1 MIRPSTFFFMIR
13 RGVRNLGKHWAMT
26 VACIASLSVCMTL
39 NTFASLAEVNVDSMV
54 NYLGSQNETVVY
66 LDPDCD
72 DKTAQSVGE
81 KLSAMPGVTEVQY
94 VSKQDV
100 LNTYRGYMQDY
111 SSLWDEFETDN
122 PFKANYRV
130 SISDL
135 SQMEA
140 MSKKMQDIPGVYSVT
155 APVEMTNVFVQIQ
168 RSVTRVGQGI
178 VLVLMIVSI
187 ITVGS
192 TIRLSVFARRR
203 EIEIMKYV
211 GATNGLVTLPF
222 VAEGLTMGLISGIL
236 TAAVSVGGYSYM
248 VQASDGLGGV
258 WQMIMGQAL
267 VPVSAVWP
275 TILTYSLAGG
285 ALVGGLGSMFSI
297 RKHLNV
303 GPKGAEHETSN
314 ACGAAAFPPWLH
326 SAPRKTRE
334 RKDPPD
340 ARRQPVC
347 GCSLP
352 AAERHGL
359 PGFGGHR
366 KLQHVQLA
374 EQAEHPVQIHR
385 PAQKGAV
392 RREKEGRR
400 RQSAGKRTERAGLGH
415 SGSDHRSERAD
426 R

>member
-130 SISDL
+130 SIRDL

-211 GATNGLVTLPF
+211 GATNALVTLPF
-222 VAEGLTMGLISGIL
+222 VIEGLTMGLLSGLL
-236 TAAVSVGGYSYM
+236 TAGVTIGGYAYI
-248 VQASDGLGGV
+248 VQASSTLGGL
-258 WQMIMGQAL
+258 WQLLMGTAL
-267 VPVSAVWP
+267 VPLEYVWRN
-275 TILTYSLAGG
+275 ILFYSLAGG
-285 ALVGGLGSMFSI
+285 AIVGGFGSMFSI

-303 GPKGAEHETSN
+303 
-314 ACGAAAFPPWLH
+314 
-326 SAPRKTRE
+326 
-334 RKDPPD
+334 
-340 ARRQPVC
+340 
-347 GCSLP
+347 
-352 AAERHGL
+352 
-359 PGFGGHR
+359 
-366 KLQHVQLA
+366 
-374 EQAEHPVQIHR
+374 
-385 PAQKGAV
+385 
-392 RREKEGRR
+392 
-400 RQSAGKRTERAGLGH
+400 
-415 SGSDHRSERAD
+415 
-426 R
+426 

>member
-1 MIRPSTFFFMIR
+1 MIRPSTFFFMVR

-66 LDPDCD
+66 LAPDCD
-72 DKTAQSVGE
+72 DKTAQAVGE
-81 KLSAMPGVTEVQY
+81 KLSAMDGVTEVQY

-135 SQMEA
+135 SRMEA
-140 MSKKMQDIPGVYSVT
+140 MSKKMQSIPGVYSVT

-168 RSVTRVGQGI
+168 RSVTRAGQGI

-222 VAEGLTMGLISGIL
+222 VAEGLTMGLISGLL
-236 TAAVSVGGYSYM
+236 TAAVSVGGYSYI

-303 GPKGAEHETSN
+303 
-314 ACGAAAFPPWLH
+314 
-326 SAPRKTRE
+326 
-334 RKDPPD
+334 
-340 ARRQPVC
+340 
-347 GCSLP
+347 
-352 AAERHGL
+352 
-359 PGFGGHR
+359 
-366 KLQHVQLA
+366 
-374 EQAEHPVQIHR
+374 
-385 PAQKGAV
+385 
-392 RREKEGRR
+392 
-400 RQSAGKRTERAGLGH
+400 
-415 SGSDHRSERAD
+415 
-426 R
+426 